1 MMDSNYSCGEREPAS
16 ARRFVFTRAD
26 DCFSRFARKSSSLV
40 LAVGS
45 LPANLHQRSPS
56 SEVLGRGVVGRQ
68 ILLPA
73 RPWARVCRMASVM
86 RVAIMPVPP
95 EAPARR
101 YRWSGSIADDAACD
115 QANRACDEGTCE
127 CAHRSVSESL
137 LRMCGGRRAG
147 YSRDRDQ
154 DRKRFIHVNPPSVRY
169 GGTQEGTWAPRI
181 HCPQF
186 VNKVRRTCV
195 LSWAFAGR
203 RSSAPRSLS
212 EIKSA
217 KPH

>member
-1 MMDSNYSCGEREPAS
+1 AAVTPGGGPTSFSCTASNKSRASIGSCSPRCTSPRRLLRQADDPGGRKLAHYSCGEREPAS
-16 ARRFVFTRAD
+16 ARRFAFTRAD

-45 LPANLHQRSPS
+45 LQANLHQRSPS

-127 CAHRSVSESL
+127 CAHCSVSESL

-147 YSRDRDQ
+147 YSRDR
-154 DRKRFIHVNPPSVRY
+154 
-169 GGTQEGTWAPRI
+169 
-181 HCPQF
+181 
-186 VNKVRRTCV
+186 
-195 LSWAFAGR
+195 
-203 RSSAPRSLS
+203 
-212 EIKSA
+212 
-217 KPH
+217 